1 MNRFWNGLRTLE
13 EALAGLDDPHGGRF
27 SRIEKRLRD
36 LEGRLDQ
43 IEGSAGDSPG
53 QPNSAPG
60 SESVV
65 AAG

>member
-13 EALAGLDDPHGGRF
+13 EALAGLDDPHGERF

-43 IEGSAGDSPG
+43 IEGFADGSPE
-53 QPNSAPG
+53 QQNSAPG
-60 SESVV
+60 SEGVV